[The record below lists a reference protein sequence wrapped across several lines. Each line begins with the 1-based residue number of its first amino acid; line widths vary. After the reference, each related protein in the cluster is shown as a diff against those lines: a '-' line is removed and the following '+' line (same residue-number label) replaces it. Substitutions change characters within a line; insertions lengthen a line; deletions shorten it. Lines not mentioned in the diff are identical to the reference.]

1 MSDDGPIF
9 EPPDQDQ
16 LARRA
21 DDLRHRAE
29 LVRRYGWDQYRSH
42 WSTGEVLGVAL
53 VLDDQTELSR
63 RFATT
68 EFALATWAF
77 TLWGITRGE
86 DDVAAGLAA
95 TLAWFDALR
104 EQTTGSQPPR

>member
-1 MSDDGPIF
+1 MSDDWPIF

-16 LARRA
+16 LVRRA
-21 DDLRHRAE
+21 DDLRHRAA
-29 LVRRYGWDQYRSH
+29 LVRRYGWEQYRSR

-53 VLDDQTELSR
+53 VLDDQAELWH

-68 EFALATWAF
+68 ESALVTWAF
-77 TLWGITRGE
+77 TLWGIARGE
-86 DDVAAGLAA
+86 DDVAAGLPA

-104 EQTTGSQPPR
+104 DQATRPQTSR

>member
-1 MSDDGPIF
+1 MSDDWPIF
-9 EPPDQDQ
+9 EPPDQDK

-21 DDLRHRAE
+21 DDIRRRAA
-29 LVRRYGWDQYRSH
+29 LVRRHGWDQYRSR

-53 VLDDQTELSR
+53 VLDDQAELWR

-68 EFALATWAF
+68 ESALATWAC
-77 TLWGITRGE
+77 TLWGIARGE
-86 DDVAAGLAA
+86 DDVAAGLPA

-104 EQTTGSQPPR
+104 DQATGPRTPR

>member
-1 MSDDGPIF
+1 MGDDWPIF

-21 DDLRHRAE
+21 GDLQRRAA
-29 LVRRYGWDQYRSH
+29 LVRRYGWDQYRGR

-53 VLDDQTELSR
+53 VLDDQAELRR

-68 EFALATWAF
+68 ESALATWAF
-77 TLWGITRGE
+77 TLWGIAGGE
-86 DDVAAGLAA
+86 ADTAAGLPA
-95 TLAWFDALR
+95 TRAWFDGLR
-104 EQTTGSQPPR
+104 DQATAPQVPR

>member
-1 MSDDGPIF
+1 MSDDWPIF

-21 DDLRHRAE
+21 DDLRHRAA
-29 LVRRYGWDQYRSH
+29 LVRRYGWDQYRSR

-53 VLDDQTELSR
+53 
-63 RFATT
+63 
-68 EFALATWAF
+68 WAF
-77 TLWGITRGE
+77 TLWGIAGGE
-86 DDVAAGLAA
+86 DDVAAGLPA

-104 EQTTGSQPPR
+104 DQATGPQPPR